1 MTTQTQD
8 LESLLSQSSATEEF
22 KEAARGFESG
32 RTSPLITT
40 NMSAPQV
47 KVMRV
52 ITKLLEAEP
61 KLEIRAIELRGASS
75 CSGFRGDLKV
85 NDGEVAID
93 FNWDCAWRAE
103 QEGWRDAFGYVDQ
116 ARAARQFGYQCFE
129 KFERI

>member
-8 LESLLSQSSATEEF
+8 LESLIDQSSATVEF
-22 KEAARGFESG
+22 KEAVRRLEKGI
-32 RTSPLITT
+32 TSPLIKT
-40 NMSAPQV
+40 NMSAPRV

-61 KLEIRAIELRGASS
+61 TLEIRGIELRGASS
-75 CSGFRGDLKV
+75 CSGFRGDMKINGGDV
-85 NDGEVAID
+85 VID

-116 ARAARQFGYQCFE
+116 AKAARQFGYQCFE
-129 KFERI
+129 KFARI